1 MKCISKVATFL
12 ALAASAGAASAAMFT
27 DTARVVRAQ
36 PIYMEHQCENSDNRD
51 QGNNVLGSAIGGI
64 AGGLLGNQGGGGNG
78 RTAATAVGAVV
89 GAMTGNSI
97 ARDSYQPGNSRD
109 CGTRMQTGYEVVY
122 EYRGTQYTTTT
133 RQAPGRSL
141 QVQVSVEVTPLDQ
154 Y

>member
-1 MKCISKVATFL
+1 MKRIKNITILL
-12 ALAASAGAASAAMFT
+12 ALAAAAGAASAATFT

-64 AGGLLGNQGGGGNG
+64 AGGLLGNQVGGGNG

-97 ARDSYQPGNSRD
+97 ARDSYRQGNSRD
-109 CGTRMQTGYEVVY
+109 CGARRQTGYEVVY

-141 QVQVSVEVTPLDQ
+141 PVKVSVEVTPLEQ